1 MWQTLGTVKWLIYL
15 LLIFFFVNVKI
26 GGVKLTLSCIQKCE
40 GFFPA
45 QVSDIVLVAKL
56 LIIVIYVI

>member
-1 MWQTLGTVKWLIYL
+1 MANIFAAYL
-15 LLIFFFVNVKI
+15 FFVNVKI

-40 GFFPA
+40 VFFPA

-56 LIIVIYVI
+56 LIIAIYVI

>member
-1 MWQTLGTVKWLIYL
+1 MTNASRNSKMANIFAAYL
-15 LLIFFFVNVKI
+15 FFVNVKI

-40 GFFPA
+40 VFFPA

-56 LIIVIYVI
+56 LIIAIYVI

>member
-1 MWQTLGTVKWLIYL
+1 MWQTLGTVKWLINL

-56 LIIVIYVI
+56 LIIAIYVI

>member
-40 GFFPA
+40 VFFPA

-56 LIIVIYVI
+56 LIIAIYVI